1 MNLQSKPSRKVG
13 ASYWSTLT
21 EEQLLRTAFTTND
34 PESLEGLIED
44 IPATE
49 ELPFVE
55 LWYDFRGSKRERLRC
70 VHCRYHNHL
79 AGYVI
84 RTTEGQRV
92 LVGHEC
98 GDKLY
103 GADFEILRSDY
114 DQARDYAS
122 NLRRWNNLQAVLPAF
137 LEWLADLECCSAVR
151 TYRDTKRVFRDE
163 LPRLFG
169 AVAVAL
175 LRDQGVL
182 SVDERLRDFE
192 GENRAVERYE
202 RDKKEWDELTQAERK
217 DRKRNHGYRAPQPPQ
232 LPMFKAIPKPV
243 MTVRAANFFSDDP
256 LPHQR
261 LAEVLNGF
269 EDLVS
274 EISAATLKA
283 AAYEGRRDDLHRERR
298 LLLAHSFKGV
308 FRRLGA
314 LLEVIRTSIED
325 VSELDALFRPDS
337 LAVLV
342 SWANSHPRIKQR
354 FKLSGRGL
362 AEDDPTAVDPSPV
375 VTLPTTFAVPSL
387 ERMEAFVAAIHSPM
401 DVMASSV
408 ADVGSMDQK
417 IV

>member
-1 MNLQSKPSRKVG
+1 MNVQSKPSRKVG

-34 PESLEGLIED
+34 PENLEGLIED
-44 IPATE
+44 VPATH

-55 LWYDFRGSKRERLRC
+55 LWYDFRGTKRERLRC

-84 RTTEGQRV
+84 RTTEGQRF

-114 DQARDYAS
+114 DQARDHAS

-137 LEWLADLECCSAVR
+137 LEWLSDLQCCSAVR
-151 TYRDTKRVFRDE
+151 TYRDTKRVFREE

-175 LRDQGVL
+175 LKDKGVL

-202 RDKKEWDELTQAERK
+202 RDKKEWDELAPAERK
-217 DRKRNHGYRAPQPPQ
+217 DRKRKYGFRAPQPPQ
-232 LPMFKAIPKPV
+232 LPMFKVIPKPV

-261 LAEVLNGF
+261 LADVLTGF
-269 EDLVS
+269 EELVS

-283 AAYEGRRDDLHRERR
+283 AAHEGRKDDLHRERR
-298 LLLAHSFKGV
+298 LLFAHSFKGV
-308 FRRLGA
+308 FRRFAA
-314 LLEVIRTSIED
+314 LLEIIRACVED
-325 VSELDALFRPDS
+325 VREMDALFRPDS

-342 SWANSHPRIKQR
+342 NWANSHPKIRER
-354 FKLSGRGL
+354 FKMSGRGL
-362 AEDDPTAVDPSPV
+362 MEDDPDSFDPLPV
-375 VTLPTTFAVPSL
+375 VMLPASFANPSL
-387 ERMEAFVAAIHSPM
+387 QRMEAFVTAVNSPL
-401 DVMASSV
+401 DATVSLATEVAS
-408 ADVGSMDQK
+408 GLPE
-417 IV
+417 

>member
-1 MNLQSKPSRKVG
+1 MNVQSKPSRKVG

-34 PESLEGLIED
+34 PENLEGLIED
-44 IPATE
+44 VPATE

-55 LWYDFRGSKRERLRC
+55 LWYDFRGSKRVRLRC

-84 RTTEGQRV
+84 RTTEGQRF

-137 LEWLADLECCSAVR
+137 LEWLAELQCCSAVR
-151 TYRDTKRVFRDE
+151 TYRDTKRVFREE

-175 LRDQGVL
+175 LRDKGVL

-202 RDKKEWDELTQAERK
+202 RDKNEWDQLTPAERK
-217 DRKRNHGYRAPQPPQ
+217 DRKRNHGHRAPQPPQ
-232 LPMFKAIPKPV
+232 LPMFKLIPKPV
-243 MTVRAANFFSDDP
+243 MTVRAVNFFSDDP

-261 LAEVLNGF
+261 LADVLTGF

-274 EISAATLKA
+274 EIGAATLKA
-283 AAYEGRRDDLHRERR
+283 AACEGRRDNPHRERR

-308 FRRLGA
+308 FRRLGV
-314 LLEVIRTSIED
+314 LLEIVQSSIED
-325 VSELDALFRPDS
+325 VRELDALFGADS

-342 SWANSHPRIKQR
+342 GWANSHPKIKER
-354 FKLSGRGL
+354 FKISGRGL
-362 AEDDPTAVDPSPV
+362 VEDDPMSVDPPPV
-375 VTLPTTFAVPSL
+375 VMLPASFAIPSL
-387 ERMEAFVAAIHSPM
+387 EPTEAFVSAVNSPVDAA
-401 DVMASSV
+401 ASLA
-408 ADVGSMDQK
+408 ADVARGNQT
-417 IV
+417 

>member
-1 MNLQSKPSRKVG
+1 MNVQPKPSRKVG

-44 IPATE
+44 VPATD

-55 LWYDFRGSKRERLRC
+55 LWYDFRGTKRERLRC

-84 RTTEGQRV
+84 RTTEGQRF

-114 DQARDYAS
+114 DDARDYAS
-122 NLRRWNNLQAVLPAF
+122 NLRRWRNLQAVLPGF
-137 LEWLADLECCSAVR
+137 LEWLAELQCCAAVR
-151 TYRDTKRVFRDE
+151 TYRDTKKAFRDE

-175 LRDQGVL
+175 LRDKGVL

-202 RDKKEWDELTQAERK
+202 REKKEWDELTPTERK
-217 DRKRNHGYRAPQPPQ
+217 YRKRNYGDRAPQPPQ
-232 LPMFKAIPKPV
+232 LPMFKAVPKPV

-261 LAEVLNGF
+261 LADVLAGF
-269 EDLVS
+269 EGLVS
-274 EISAATLKA
+274 EISGATLKA
-283 AAYEGRRDDLHRERR
+283 AAYEGRKDALHQDRR
-298 LLLAHSFKGV
+298 HLFAHTFKGV

-314 LLEVIRTSIED
+314 LLDIIRASIED
-325 VSELDALFRPDS
+325 VRELDALFRPDS

-342 SWANSHPRIKQR
+342 NWANSHPKIKER
-354 FKLSGRGL
+354 FKMSGHGL
-362 AEDDPTAVDPSPV
+362 IEDDPMRVGPPPV
-375 VTLPTTFAVPSL
+375 VTLPASFAIPSL
-387 ERMEAFVAAIHSPM
+387 ERMEAFVAAVNSPL
-401 DVMASSV
+401 DMAASQVTDASL
-408 ADVGSMDQK
+408 GNQ
-417 IV
+417 I

>member
-1 MNLQSKPSRKVG
+1 MNVQSKPSRKVG

-34 PESLEGLIED
+34 PESLKGLTED
-44 IPATE
+44 VPATD

-55 LWYDFRGSKRERLRC
+55 LWYDFRGAKRERLRC

-84 RTTEGQRV
+84 RTTEGQRF

-114 DQARDYAS
+114 DEARDYAS
-122 NLRRWNNLQAVLPAF
+122 NLRRWRNLQAVLPSF
-137 LEWLADLECCSAVR
+137 LEWLAELQCCSAVR
-151 TYRDTKRVFRDE
+151 TYRDTKSAFRGQ

-175 LRDQGVL
+175 LRDKGVL

-192 GENRAVERYE
+192 SENRAVERYE
-202 RDKKEWDELTQAERK
+202 REKKEWDELTPAERK
-217 DRKRNHGYRAPQPPQ
+217 YRKRHHGDRAPQPPQ
-232 LPMFKAIPKPV
+232 LPMFKVIPKPV

-261 LAEVLNGF
+261 LADVLAGF
-269 EDLVS
+269 EGLVS
-274 EISAATLKA
+274 EINGATLNA
-283 AAYEGRRDDLHRERR
+283 AAYEGRKDTLHRERR
-298 LLLAHSFKGV
+298 HTFAHTFKGV
-308 FRRLGA
+308 FRRLNA
-314 LLEVIRTSIED
+314 FLETIRASIDD
-325 VSELDALFRPDS
+325 VRELDALFRPDS

-342 SWANSHPRIKQR
+342 NWANSHPKIKER
-354 FKLSGRGL
+354 FKMSGRGL
-362 AEDDPTAVDPSPV
+362 IDHDRMRFGPPPI
-375 VTLPTTFAVPSL
+375 VTLPVSFATPSL
-387 ERMEAFVAAIHSPM
+387 EPMEAFVAAINSPQDM
-401 DVMASSV
+401 TAS
-408 ADVGSMDQK
+408 
-417 IV
+417 